1 MGGGGEG
8 RGHTFLNSPSS
19 GRVLTL
25 LLEIPGKT
33 RLHPWKIHQIGL
45 FQKKKQQGFRNSGKG
60 LGIRNFTWE
69 DFLPGKR
76 NLRRSDFDNSNLFQT

>member
-1 MGGGGEG
+1 MNYSRKKTKQGGWGGGGGGGEG

-60 LGIRNFTWE
+60 LGDQKFYLGGFFT
-69 DFLPGKR
+69 R
-76 NLRRSDFDNSNLFQT
+76 